1 MGKKELD
8 RLKLNSIK
16 YNTNLALNW
25 LVKSGIQNNDKN
37 RPSHFGAF
45 NAWYDVK
52 NRKYSYMYSEITG
65 YLITSMIFHYR
76 LTQKKIYLNSAIK
89 AADWLIKNAQHKN
102 GGFKCLFL
110 INKKLKFGNK
120 GGLYIFF

>member
-52 NRKYSYMYSEITG
+52 NSLSTYDGLFYDTYGDNHNTHFSSSLSSMSFSISYLDNIS
-65 YLITSMIFHYR
+65 F
-76 LTQKKIYLNSAIK
+76 N
-89 AADWLIKNAQHKN
+89 
-102 GGFKCLFL
+102 CLFL
-110 INKKLKFGNK
+110 LKFFINW
-120 GGLYIFF
+120 LLLFQDFIAHSCTIL